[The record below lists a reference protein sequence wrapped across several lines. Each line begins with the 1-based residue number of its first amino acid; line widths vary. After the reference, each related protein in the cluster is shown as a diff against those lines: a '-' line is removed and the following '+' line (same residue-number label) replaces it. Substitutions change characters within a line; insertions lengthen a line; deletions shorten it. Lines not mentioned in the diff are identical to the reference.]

1 MLKIGSSFSSS
12 TFCAEDGVMK
22 RNFFL
27 TWLALPLVLD
37 SVYCLL
43 YRGGATAVRLT
54 NTQLT
59 EASSFSYL
67 QNPHSLHICYGRNS
81 KPFAIFC
88 NMIVYSGEEL
98 AHRSTSKLEDHPLSA
113 VCDCS
118 FSKYPAILHIY
129 RHPQPDV
136 APLCD
141 FPGPASDNS
150 P

>member
-1 MLKIGSSFSSS
+1 MLKIGSLSSSS
-12 TFCAEDGVMK
+12 TFCAKDGVMK

-37 SVYCLL
+37 SVY
-43 YRGGATAVRLT
+43 RGEAVLCNSRPCLT

-59 EASSFSYL
+59 EPPSFSYL
-67 QNPHSLHICYGRNS
+67 QNPHSLRICYGRNS
-81 KPFAIFC
+81 KPYAIFC
-88 NMIVYSGEEL
+88 NMIVYSGELL

-118 FSKYPAILHIY
+118 FSKYAAILHIY